1 MLLGRQGR
9 RGYGQGKPAAR
20 PHRPALEQLESRLA
34 PAVYHVNTFQD
45 TPQLNNTTDQDAS
58 GHVSLRSAVA
68 AANST
73 PQDDTIVLGAGVY
86 QAQTGELEV
95 HGNLRIIG
103 QGAGQTVIETRHLDR
118 LFEVVGGDLEL
129 SGLTLDGGSASTL
142 LKGAVHLTSC
152 QITDTD
158 FTAVALALVAPRVET
173 PISPLLT
180 SIPPLSPHAVPELL
194 QTPAAPDNFVRRS
207 GGGASWAASVRL
219 QETQETHQTFWRVDA
234 EAPAEQPVQEKPA
247 QEKPEDMKQ
256 SRARDQRLIVAWS
269 AIESDTRNTSTE
281 EIAVVAVQERADT
294 QLPASA
300 DGGIASIE
308 RGPCQATIL
317 LLVAGCYSFQMM
329 TKDMRNSRSWESN
342 RRRRS
347 EGRRRHNPTREGRHT
362 RGPPG
367 TKTRISIS
375 KKADSDVC
383 LVRFLGGDKLRV
395 SEIT

>member
-9 RGYGQGKPAAR
+9 RGYGHGKPAAR

-45 TPQLNNTTDQDAS
+45 TPQLNGATDQDAS

-103 QGAGQTVIETRHLDR
+103 QGAGRTVIETRHLDR
-118 LFEVVGGDLEL
+118 LFEEVGGDLEL

-142 LKGAVHLTSC
+142 LKGAVHLTNC
-152 QITDTD
+152 QITDTE
-158 FTAVALALVAPRVET
+158 FTAVALALLTPREET

-180 SIPPLSPHAVPELL
+180 SIPPLSQQAVPELL
-194 QTPAAPDNFVRRS
+194 QTPAAPDSFVRRS
-207 GGGASWAASVRL
+207 GGGASWAASVHL
-219 QETQETHQTFWRVDA
+219 QEAQETHQTFWRVDA
-234 EAPAEQPVQEKPA
+234 EAPVEQPVQEKPA
-247 QEKPEDMKQ
+247 QEKPEDMKE

-269 AIESDTRNTSTE
+269 AIEPDTRITSSE
-281 EIAVVAVQERADT
+281 EIAIVAVQERADT
-294 QLPASA
+294 QLPSIA
-300 DGGIASIE
+300 DVGIGSIE
-308 RGPCQATIL
+308 RGPCQAAML
-317 LLVAGCYSFQMM
+317 LLVVGCVSFKKMAR
-329 TKDMRNSRSWESN
+329 DIRNARSWESN

-347 EGRRRHNPTREGRHT
+347 EKSRLRHNPPRESRHT

-367 TKTRISIS
+367 SQTPIS
-375 KKADSDVC
+375 KSNRADSDVC
-383 LVRFLGGDKLRV
+383 PVRFCCW
-395 SEIT
+395 T